1 MTNFYKSKVY
11 SYNNLLNSDINDKLF
26 NNYHSYNNLPSHK
39 NYTIIKEIEDST
51 NKPILYTHLKDQ
63 YGRVINSGLKSYE
76 SCKNKLQ
83 HYNEYYK
90 SVNVNDYNN
99 IFSDCNKEKNK
110 DHIINKPYTFNNCI
124 NTKLVNLTNNL
135 NNNNNNNNNKSTNP
149 YSTNNLNE
157 SSKTNYNKY
166 YFKDKVL
173 SKGTNKDSL
182 PLIKGNINN
191 IYTTV
196 NNNNNNYNNIN
207 NTLEINTSYNNFN
220 INRSHIKSAKR
231 EYLND
236 IKCQKTQK
244 EKEKK
249 YNTFINKIE
258 DLKLEIK
265 KLEEQN
271 ELDNKYL
278 QSIKNKVKYMND
290 NNINYDRIF
299 GKMALNVERLVR
311 FKNYLNQLQ
320 RLRKKD
326 FVIFGDNMESLL
338 NKIRNDVY
346 NVNYSILKDVLYVK
360 SQEHDVNIF
369 VNELKK
375 HLNEIRYE
383 MNLYKAQQSAEKEFV
398 YDRYT
403 DIMYK
408 MQLKSEEKE
417 RINNYVH
424 DLSELNPVV
433 INENI
438 RNKISIIEEEEEL
451 NSNID
456 KAYYKPVNLNNS
468 IDYDLVNYNRC
479 NTNNNNFNNNLDK
492 NNCINNKKELNNF
505 KAKWKKDS
513 ENVQGVELYTLNSN
527 HNTYKDIYNSNFDDK
542 YIDTKKI
549 NFDLFEKSNLK
560 FDDHELRSKI
570 MKSQSILENLRYNN
584 IY

>member
-124 NTKLVNLTNNL
+124 NTKSVNLTNNL

>member
-90 SVNVNDYNN
+90 SVNGNDYNN

-124 NTKLVNLTNNL
+124 NTKSVNLTNNL
-135 NNNNNNNNNKSTNP
+135 NNNNNNKSTNP